1 MISTIVV
8 PGEKIDLIRSPNSLG
23 EEVEEKQYSSKVL
36 DLLDDETVKIA
47 VPISSGLIIPL
58 EVGDKYQLIFY
69 TERGLYHCRGKITQR
84 YKEGL
89 IAVLIVQLETDLEK
103 YQRRQY
109 YRLEYAME
117 IQYRVISLEEISYIK
132 KLDVGFYN
140 SQEEKEILEQLLKEE
155 QSQWIEATITDI
167 SGGGCRFNS
176 QVEHQVGRNTQVQ
189 LSYSYKGEI
198 KSDIYTAKL
207 IYCEPIEKKKG
218 YFEHRV
224 EFLEINDAER
234 EKLIRFIF
242 EQERKIRRRE
252 RGLKLDAKKYFDS

>member
-8 PGEKIDLIRSPNSLG
+8 PGEKIDLIRSRNSLG

-36 DLLDDETVKIA
+36 ELLEDETVKIA
-47 VPISSGLIIPL
+47 VPIQNGLIIPL
-58 EVGDKYQLIFY
+58 EVGDKYQFIFY
-69 TERGLYHCRGKITQR
+69 TKRGLYHCRGKITQR

-117 IQYRVISLEEISYIK
+117 VQYRVISLEEVSYIK
-132 KLDVGFYN
+132 KLEVGVFH
-140 SQEEKEILEQLLKEE
+140 SQEEKEKLEQLLKEE
-155 QSQWIEATITDI
+155 QSKWIKATIIDI

-176 QVEHQVGRNTQVQ
+176 QEEHPVGRNTKVQ
-189 LSYSYKGEI
+189 LSYSYKGEV
-198 KSDIYTAKL
+198 KREIYTAKL
-207 IYCEPIEKKKG
+207 IYCEPIEKIKG

-224 EFLEINDAER
+224 EFLEIKDTER
-234 EKLIRFIF
+234 EKLIKFIF

-252 RGLKLDAKKYFDS
+252 RGL